1 MGKYN
6 FSEYPEKRLKIGYFV
21 FMSSLLTI
29 TPFKL
34 NIENNIK
41 IYVARNCER
50 SELSPYLPSIYH
62 KHKPGSEERTVML
75 AAQSLAKITHI
86 ACSPMPSKPEELH
99 FESETEKYL
108 VHMVGSLQRWRLGKG
123 TFSSFLKKKEITVS
137 PAILRELS
145 PGDYK
150 FWLLHR

>member
-1 MGKYN
+1 MVFKYGINHYSLGKYN

-21 FMSSLLTI
+21 FMPSLLTI

-41 IYVARNCER
+41 IYVARSCER
-50 SELSPYLPSIYH
+50 SELSPYLPSKYH

-75 AAQSLAKITHI
+75 AAQSLAKITHT

-108 VHMVGSLQRWRLGKG
+108 VHMVGSLQR
-123 TFSSFLKKKEITVS
+123 
-137 PAILRELS
+137 
-145 PGDYK
+145 
-150 FWLLHR
+150 

>member
-1 MGKYN
+1 MVFKYGINHYSLGKYN

-75 AAQSLAKITHI
+75 AAQSLAKITHT

-108 VHMVGSLQRWRLGKG
+108 VHMVGSLQR
-123 TFSSFLKKKEITVS
+123 
-137 PAILRELS
+137 
-145 PGDYK
+145 
-150 FWLLHR
+150 